1 MTNRSPGQIGLPPPA
16 TWTLM
21 DGDRVVGWTADNVVG
36 FRGFGSH
43 TEAVHAAWVAY
54 RAFALQLAR
63 THGTRPVPIDGATL
77 AVQRQDEREWILAD
91 GRPIATLV
99 RHDAESPGEPD
110 SFGFEIEI
118 PHAADD
124 LQLQAVAHL
133 MYRTLRRS
141 GLRWALWRSDDRRD
155 PAARA
160 AAPVSNETAMASP
173 SGLTTAAASA
183 KQRRRKWTLPISLM
197 SLISPWRRSPDRRP
211 AYAGGTAGG
220 TDD

>member
-21 DGDRVVGWTADNVVG
+21 DGDRAVGWTADNAVG

-54 RAFALQLAR
+54 RALALRLAR
-63 THGTRPVPIDGATL
+63 THGTRPVPIDGAAL
-77 AVQRQDEREWILAD
+77 AVQRRDEREWILAD

-99 RHDAESPGEPD
+99 RYDAERLGEPD
-110 SFGFEIEI
+110 SFGFEIES

-124 LQLQAVAHL
+124 LQLQSLAHL

-141 GLRWALWRSDDRRD
+141 GIRWALWRPDDSRPETSDATALAGD
-155 PAARA
+155 
-160 AAPVSNETAMASP
+160 ETATTNAA
-173 SGLTTAAASA
+173 GLTTDPASVTR
-183 KQRRRKWTLPISLM
+183 RRRKWTLPISLT
-197 SLISPWRRSPDRRP
+197 SPWRRSPARRP
-211 AYAGGTAGG
+211 SYAGGTS
-220 TDD
+220 D